1 MISNGLLVFFSNKSK
16 NSFRRQFCQKQ
27 HAICPTFEKKN
38 SFFTVT
44 FFEFFAVL
52 EHQTLEFRQHDNR
65 RVSKT
70 LLSVA
75 TGTF

>member
-1 MISNGLLVFFSNKSK
+1 MISNGLLVFFFEQQQKLVSPAVLSK
-16 NSFRRQFCQKQ
+16 TACNLSKFRG
-27 HAICPTFEKKN
+27 KKLIFY
-38 SFFTVT
+38 SD